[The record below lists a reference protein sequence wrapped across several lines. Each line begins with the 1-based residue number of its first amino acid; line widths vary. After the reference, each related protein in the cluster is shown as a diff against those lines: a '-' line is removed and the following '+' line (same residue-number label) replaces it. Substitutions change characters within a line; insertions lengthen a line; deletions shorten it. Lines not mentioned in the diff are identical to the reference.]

1 MNRCLLAPSLLL
13 LTIPL
18 AAQIPTAAVPTS
30 ATAAGRPA
38 MPMAPMTTAEALAEV
53 VPQMAA
59 KGSPTFAPNLP
70 KRTRRYLVTDT
81 GAVGDGKTVNTS
93 R

>member
-1 MNRCLLAPSLLL
+1 MNSKAILYATTVL
-13 LTIPL
+13 LTIV
-18 AAQIPTAAVPTS
+18 ASAQTPVQPSAPTS
-30 ATAAGRPA
+30 AVRPA
-38 MPMAPMTTAEALAEV
+38 MAMAPMTTAEAEAEV
-53 VPQMAA
+53 VPQMAI

-81 GAVGDGKTVNTS
+81 GAVGDGKTVNTI

>member
-1 MNRCLLAPSLLL
+1 MA
-13 LTIPL
+13 
-18 AAQIPTAAVPTS
+18 
-30 ATAAGRPA
+30 
-38 MPMAPMTTAEALAEV
+38 MAPMTTAEAEAEV
-53 VPQMAA
+53 VPQMAI